1 MVIAQI
7 AGAAMSAIGQIQ
19 QGNAA
24 KQAASFNAAIASNNA
39 IASRQ
44 KATADAARQERESRL
59 RAGAV
64 GAARGASGGTAAG
77 SALDLMESNAAQ
89 EELDRLTI
97 LHGGDLQAAGFE
109 SDAAVQRMR
118 GSAAQKAGRLGA
130 ASTLLIGGARA
141 SGSFGGG
148 SGAAANSG
156 KGSAHNFFGDASIN

>member
-1 MVIAQI
+1 MTGIEIAMI
-7 AGAAMSAIGQIQ
+7 AGTVMSAVGQIQ

-24 KQAASFNAAIASNNA
+24 KQAANFNAAIANNNA

-44 KATADAARQERESRL
+44 KAEADAARQERESRL

-97 LHGGDLQAAGFE
+97 LHGGELQAAGFE

-141 SGSFGGG
+141 SGSFVGAPRLGTPG
-148 SGAAANSG
+148 ASASGAG
-156 KGSAHNFFGDASIN
+156 TPF